1 MAVRG
6 TVLVVDDSE
15 DTLDMVERMLLE
27 TDYAVGRAH
36 TGKEALL
43 LADQNRP
50 DLVLL
55 DIQLPDIDGW
65 KVCERLKAHP
75 KTRHTPIIFMTGL
88 HLESDDI
95 VRGFELG
102 ATDYITKPF
111 HGQILVQRVNAAIRA
126 FAVEKELRS
135 LAAGRAE
142 ALSALANASV
152 EGLEARALSGITSMA
167 STLIAEIAP
176 PLGEATKHLEALR
189 DSLQDEQRQA
199 LEDALRD
206 LIAVKGYV
214 DRMRRLG
221 DRIDSEEISPL
232 QGVVAAFANPI
243 AADLRKRGID
253 VVLRFDET
261 PPVRGAIRIAPVVA
275 ELLNNAAAAVADDGR
290 IELATFADGDW
301 AVLRVSDNGPGMDL
315 SGEWDPFVAPVDP
328 PREGR
333 PLGLGLPMCHS
344 IATGFGGSIE
354 LDSTPGEGTR
364 VEVRLPVAPAGED
377 D

>member
-27 TDYAVGRAH
+27 TDYSVGRARS
-36 TGKEALL
+36 GKEALL
-43 LADQNRP
+43 LAGQNRP

-65 KVCERLKAHP
+65 EVCERLKAHP

-88 HLESDDI
+88 HLDSDAI

-142 ALSALANASV
+142 ALSALAMATV

-176 PLGEATKHLEALR
+176 PLRAAAKRLSALRESLEGEARQELDAA
-189 DSLQDEQRQA
+189 LQDLREVQRF
-199 LEDALRD
+199 
-206 LIAVKGYV
+206 I
-214 DRMRRLG
+214 DRMRSLG

-232 QGVVAAFANPI
+232 QGVVAAFAEPI
-243 AADLRKRGID
+243 AANLRERGVE
-253 VVLRFDET
+253 VVLQIEDT
-261 PPVRGAIRIAPVVA
+261 PPVRGAIRVAPVVA
-275 ELLNNAAAAVADDGR
+275 ELLNNAATAVTDGGR
-290 IELATFADGDW
+290 IELRTFSDGDW
-301 AVLRVSDNGPGMDL
+301 AVLTVVDDGRGMDL
-315 SGEWDPFVAPVDP
+315 SGEWDPFIAPVDP

-344 IATGFGGSIE
+344 IATSFGGSIE
-354 LDSTPGEGTR
+354 ITSTPGEGTR
-364 VEVRLPVAPAGED
+364 VEVRLPIAPAGENN
-377 D
+377 

>member
-27 TDYAVGRAH
+27 TDYSVGRARS
-36 TGKEALL
+36 GKEALL
-43 LADQNRP
+43 LAGQNRP

-65 KVCERLKAHP
+65 EVCERLKAHP

-126 FAVEKELRS
+126 FDVEKELRS

-142 ALSALANASV
+142 ALSVLANASV
-152 EGLEARALSGITSMA
+152 SGLEARALSGITSMA

-176 PLGEATKHLEALR
+176 PLGEATNRLAALKESLDGQHRSELEA
-189 DSLQDEQRQA
+189 A
-199 LEDALRD
+199 LLELY
-206 LIAVKGYV
+206 AVQGFV

-232 QGVVAAFANPI
+232 QGVVAAFAGPI
-243 AADLRKRGID
+243 AVELRERGVE
-253 VVLRFDET
+253 VVLQIDET

-290 IELATFADGDW
+290 IELRTFADGDW
-301 AVLRVSDNGPGMDL
+301 AVLAVSDNGPGMDL
-315 SGEWDPFVAPVDP
+315 SGEWDPFIAPVDP

-354 LDSTPGEGTR
+354 IESTPGEGTR

-377 D
+377 G